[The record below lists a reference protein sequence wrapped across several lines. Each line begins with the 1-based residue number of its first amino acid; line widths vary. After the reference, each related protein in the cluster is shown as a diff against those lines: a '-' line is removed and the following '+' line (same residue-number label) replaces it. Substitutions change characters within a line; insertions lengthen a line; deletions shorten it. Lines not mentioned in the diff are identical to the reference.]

1 MSASRTPSE
10 ARTPRME
17 PLARLPVFF
26 GLTGRRAVVAGGGPA
41 AAWKAELLAAAG
53 AVVEV
58 FSPEASEELLTVAR
72 EAPRRSSSDT
82 TGDASIAVHA
92 RHWAPEDLAGAA
104 IAVGAF
110 ADDQA
115 ASTFVTAARSAGV
128 PVNIVDR
135 PAFSDFQFG
144 SIVNRSPLVVGIST
158 DGAAPVFAQAVR
170 AKIETILPQGFRRWA
185 EAARAWRPAVHGL
198 RLGFRAR
205 RTFWERFAALALAA
219 PGRPPTE
226 DDRERL
232 VAAIVDEAAA
242 APGIGSVA
250 LVGAGPGDPELLT
263 LKAVRI
269 LQSADVVL
277 FDDLVSP

>member
-1 MSASRTPSE
+1 MSRRNPIDIAP
-10 ARTPRME
+10 PRLG
-17 PLARLPVFF
+17 PLARLPVFYALA
-26 GLTGRRAVVAGGGPA
+26 GKRAVVAGGGAA

-53 AVVEV
+53 ARVTVCAEAVSDEMRQVADGPPGGAVALVERAW
-58 FSPEASEELLTVAR
+58 SAA
-72 EAPRRSSSDT
+72 
-82 TGDASIAVHA
+82 
-92 RHWAPEDLAGAA
+92 DLDGAA

-110 ADDQA
+110 DDDA
-115 ASTFVTAARSAGV
+115 AAAAFAAAARQAGV
-128 PVNIVDR
+128 PVNVIDK
-135 PAFSDFQFG
+135 PAYCDFAFG
-144 SIVNRSPLVVGIST
+144 AIVNRSPLVVGIST

-269 LQSADVVL
+269 
-277 FDDLVSP
+277 